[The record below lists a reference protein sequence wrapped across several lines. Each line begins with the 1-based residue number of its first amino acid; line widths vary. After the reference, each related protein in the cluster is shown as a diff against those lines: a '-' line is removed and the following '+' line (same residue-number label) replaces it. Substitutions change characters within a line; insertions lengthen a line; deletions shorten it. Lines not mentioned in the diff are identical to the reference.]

1 MIALAQ
7 HQPWRYRSRQV
18 AAKSA
23 TQGVRTLPENLAHM
37 RPKTIAGAFFI
48 CAPAMSLYGG
58 PCRAGFG
65 LAGFQVS
72 RFLTPA
78 RSAAQSREKDGGS
91 SLIKLGA
98 SPMHTLNP
106 SRLRAAAHRRM
117 AFSALWA
124 NSSAATRLARYQHHM
139 AKARNLESKGGEQ

>member
-37 RPKTIAGAFFI
+37 RPKTSAGAFFI

-78 RSAAQSREKDGGS
+78 RSATLTREKVGGS
-91 SLIKLGA
+91 SSIKLGA
-98 SPMHTLNP
+98 PPMQQLRN
-106 SRLRAAAHRRM
+106 LRAAAHRRM
-117 AFSALWA
+117 AIAALRA
-124 NSSAATRLARYQHHM
+124 DSSLSTRLARYQHHIT
-139 AKARNLESKGGEQ
+139 KARALEAQGVRHA